1 MSGDPRRQDPEDW
14 EEVHR
19 RKGRKNDRQGEG
31 NNKVISKFF
40 VSNLPQK
47 CSSQDLKVVLG
58 GFGRYEGAYIAR
70 KLDKWGKRFAFVS
83 FAEVNDSGRMVEA
96 ISDVWI
102 GSYKLFITVAR
113 FVDGMKVQ
121 QPAATDHVRKEK
133 AVNIQD
139 HANSNIENH
148 EGRGVNS
155 SVKGLHDSATGN
167 GRSFLYSVLNR
178 NKVDV
183 IRVDDVVERF
193 SHYKGIGLVGRV
205 VAFNIL
211 CTLNVLIHKFG
222 CYSVDLKYLG
232 GFTVALVFKDSG
244 MADKFLTDDSN
255 WSAWFETLFR
265 WDGKVVKVEERI
277 AWLKVH
283 GVPAQLALDQVFDL
297 IGCRYGKVIKAACL
311 SNDDHNF
318 SYALIGVMSKVR
330 KQIVDWVDIAWRE
343 LTFNVWVDEDVGEW
357 IPDGVTKLDE
367 DDVSTCQEEDKLEDN
382 IQQDTNMDATCEEGE
397 FVVNEV
403 NGEDGNNSC
412 GSHED
417 GIDHGV
423 ADTSAV
429 QPEPMTRMTVT

>member
-1 MSGDPRRQDPEDW
+1 MSGDPRRQNPEYW

-40 VSNLPQK
+40 VSNLPPK

-83 FAEVNDSGRMVEA
+83 FAEVYDSGRMVEA
-96 ISDVWI
+96 MSDVWI

-121 QPAATDHVRKEK
+121 QPAAIDHVRKEK

-139 HANSNIENH
+139 HANYNVENH
-148 EGRGVNS
+148 EGGGVNS
-155 SVKGLHDSATGN
+155 SVRGLHDPATGN
-167 GRSFLYSVLNR
+167 GRCFLDSVLNR

-193 SHYKGIGLVGRV
+193 SHYKGIALVGRV
-205 VAFNIL
+205 VDFNIL
-211 CTLNVLIHKFG
+211 CTLNVLIHKLG

-232 GFTVALVFKDSG
+232 GFTMALVFKDSG
-244 MADKFLTDDSN
+244 MADKFLADDSN
-255 WSAWFETLFR
+255 WSAWFETLVR
-265 WDGKVVKVEERI
+265 WDGKVVKVEERL
-277 AWLKVH
+277 AWLKVY
-283 GVPAQLALDQVFDL
+283 GVTAQLALDQVFDL
-297 IGCRYGKVIKAACL
+297 IGCIYGKVIKSACL

-330 KQIVDWVDIAWRE
+330 KRIVDWVDIAWRE
-343 LTFNVWVDEDVGEW
+343 LTFNVWVDEDVGE
-357 IPDGVTKLDE
+357 
-367 DDVSTCQEEDKLEDN
+367 
-382 IQQDTNMDATCEEGE
+382 
-397 FVVNEV
+397 
-403 NGEDGNNSC
+403 
-412 GSHED
+412 
-417 GIDHGV
+417 
-423 ADTSAV
+423 
-429 QPEPMTRMTVT
+429 